1 MSCRNRTRILAV
13 VGFVGLVGV
22 VGGVGGDGVVALPGL
37 MRRG

>member
-1 MSCRNRTRILAV
+1 MSCRSRTRILAV